1 MSRNIE
7 GKVVVIPGTSGGLG
21 ESAVR
26 HRVFPSTQH
35 DRQPRRMPPVAR
47 LREVRLG

>member
-26 HRVFPSTQH
+26 NRVFPSTLATPQ
-35 DRQPRRMPPVAR
+35 RRSTERTR
-47 LREVRLG
+47 L